1 LPYCRYRTNLKL
13 WDQDYETVYVDGLVM
28 AFTRGD
34 SALVVLSGQV
44 AKAHPEELPRI
55 VALANLPRG
64 MRGKTL
70 RNIFDPNVSARAAAG
85 LQDLARIVCSNCRI
99 VCICRKR
106 F

>member
-1 LPYCRYRTNLKL
+1 MRCTCAANCHRYRTNLKL
-13 WDQDYETVYVDGLVM
+13 WEQDYETVYVDGFVM
-28 AFTRGD
+28 AFSRGD

-70 RNIFDPNVSARAAAG
+70 RNIFNPNVSVAAAALKISSVHG
-85 LQDLARIVCSNCRI
+85 IQQDYILQ
-99 VCICRKR
+99 
-106 F
+106 